1 MNFKI
6 DKNIYIKYMNN
17 YINNKVLIYSSVMEN
32 IAMENENE
40 NEMEIEIADFSLND
54 YTQYNPNDSIEEM
67 FHYEVE
73 KAIDNGDI
81 KLINNAIKEYGHLL
95 NSSYISWAN
104 NISLQIV
111 EEQIEDMVI

>member
-1 MNFKI
+1 
-6 DKNIYIKYMNN
+6 MNN